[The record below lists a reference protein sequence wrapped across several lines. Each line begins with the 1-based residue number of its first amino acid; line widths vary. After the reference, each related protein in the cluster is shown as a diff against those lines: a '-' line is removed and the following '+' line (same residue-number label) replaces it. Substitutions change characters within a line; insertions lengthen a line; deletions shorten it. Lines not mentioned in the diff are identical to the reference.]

1 MGDGERARVSSVD
14 PRPPPVTPVVR
25 AILFVTVAAFFAQQ
39 TVPGLAGL
47 LVFLPQA
54 ALARPWTVLTYM
66 LLHGGLTHI
75 LFNML
80 ALYFF
85 GPRVEARLGAR
96 PFLTLYLLSGVSG
109 ALLSFL
115 LASYAPIIGASAGV
129 FGVSLAFAYFW
140 PTSRSTSG
148 ACSPSRRACSCSSRR
163 RSRCGAGSA
172 ARAAASPTSP
182 TSAATPAR
190 SCTSSGSAAGATGG
204 RSRWPPCRPT
214 RSAAPRATG
223 HRPLGIHEIN
233 REEVD
238 RLLDKISAQGIG
250 SLTPQEQL
258 FLSNFVPPDDR
269 KPVS

>member
-1 MGDGERARVSSVD
+1 
-14 PRPPPVTPVVR
+14 VTPVVR

-39 TVPGLAGL
+39 TVPGLANQ
-47 LVFLPQA
+47 LVFVPQA

-96 PFLTLYLLSGVSG
+96 AFLTLYLLSGVSG

-140 PTSRSTSG
+140 PTEQIYIWGVLPVQARVLVLITTAISLWSGLSG
-148 ACSPSRRACSCSSRR
+148 ARSGVAHFAHLGGYAGAFLYLKWLGRGRDRWKKQVAAVSPDAQRRA
-163 RSRCGAGSA
+163 
-172 ARAAASPTSP
+172 ARYRQIDRTN
-182 TSAATPAR
+182 
-190 SCTSSGSAAGATGG
+190 
-204 RSRWPPCRPT
+204 
-214 RSAAPRATG
+214 
-223 HRPLGIHEIN
+223 IHEIN

-250 SLTPQEQL
+250 SLTAQEQL

-269 KPVS
+269 KPVA